1 MRTIKQIDMDITEAM
16 REHTRILS
24 VLSSLK
30 AERREAA
37 QAIFEAEKHVKA
49 GDPIM
54 TKEGKKVFY
63 QGFSKEFDSL
73 VEVLDSKKDGT
84 PSKRIGHYTTSEF
97 V

>member
-16 REHTRILS
+16 REHARILS

-30 AERREAA
+30 AEKRETA

-84 PSKRIGHYTTSEF
+84 PSKRVGHYLTTDF
-97 V
+97 I

>member
-16 REHTRILS
+16 REYTRIRS
-24 VLSSLK
+24 RLSSLK
-30 AERREAA
+30 AEKRETT
-37 QAIFEAEKHVKA
+37 QANFEAEKGIKV

-73 VEVLDSKKDGT
+73 VEVLDCKKDGT
-84 PSKRIGHYTTSEF
+84 PSKRTGHYTISEF

>member
-1 MRTIKQIDMDITEAM
+1 MDITEAM

-37 QAIFEAEKHVKA
+37 QAIFEAEKHIKA
-49 GDPIM
+49 GDPII

-63 QGFSKEFDSL
+63 QGFSKEFDGL

-84 PSKRIGHYTTSEF
+84 PSKRIGHYTTFEF